1 MAPRAFDCVL
11 YNGELEMLLLRLH
24 ELKEAVDVFVIAEAT
39 RTFNGEPRPLHLRSH
54 WATVRPFAR
63 KIRYVVIADDI
74 AEGNARDREA
84 FQRNAVQRGLLDAAD
99 SDLICVSAV
108 DEIPKADVIRH
119 LKDAAAGL
127 TGLKLATSRYFL
139 NYRNI
144 GDAKENL
151 ALCCAFPKVVLRNH
165 TPDQL
170 REGTRH
176 NTIAATYI
184 DNAGWHFS
192 HLADSSGFM
201 TKNAANPVRD
211 QTHPPVTVAVA
222 IDIQTTR
229 RHSDDSPLHNGTSWA
244 VVGLDDLPAHVRE
257 NPDSYGH
264 LLVNTDGA
272 LGVRMREKTIDTNQ
286 QAWSSIDKQ
295 PPVIICPYVFDEDRE
310 HTIQAFGL
318 DQPHGSQLPF
328 FFWKDEKLI
337 GPERAFEQCW
347 KQFPDRDV
355 IIVHTDMRPMPGDIS
370 NAWYT
375 DLCAQVER
383 LPDAGL
389 VACDL
394 LYPLKSAAGLW
405 YVQCAGGF
413 FKNGRVTHYG
423 GGVSLAEG
431 VATEDAYEYDERF
444 ANVRSSQWVTFG
456 GVYIRRE
463 TIDMVGDFDERYQW
477 AYVMDV
483 DYCLEA
489 HVRGQGIY
497 QIPVNLLHE
506 ESKTSRKFLSIP
518 EYGTKI
524 GDNMGKFLQKWAW
537 FLNTPT

>member
-1 MAPRAFDCVL
+1 MAPRVFDCVL
-11 YNGELEMLLLRLH
+11 YNGELEILLLRLH
-24 ELKEAVDVFVIAEAT
+24 ELKEAVDVFVIVEAT
-39 RTFNGEPRPLHLRSH
+39 RTFSGEPRPLHLRSH
-54 WATVRPFAR
+54 WATIRPFAR

-99 SDLICVSAV
+99 NDLICVSAV
-108 DEIPKADVIRH
+108 YEIPKADVIRH

-151 ALCCAFPKVVLRNH
+151 ALCCAFPKVVLQNH

-170 REGTRH
+170 REGIRH
-176 NTIAATYI
+176 NTIAAIYI
-184 DNAGWHFS
+184 DDAGWHFS
-192 HLADSSGFM
+192 RLADSAGHI
-201 TKNAANPVRD
+201 TKIAAHSAQD
-211 QTHPPVTVAVA
+211 LTHPLEPVA
-222 IDIQTTR
+222 IDLQETR
-229 RHSDDSPLHNGTSWA
+229 RHSDDFQLHDGTSWA
-244 VVGLDDLPAHVRE
+244 VVALDDLPAHVRE

-264 LLVNTDGA
+264 LMVKADSATA
-272 LGVRMREKTIDTNQ
+272 VRMGEKTFDAAQ
-286 QAWSSIDKQ
+286 PVRPSIEKQ
-295 PPVIICPYVFDEDRE
+295 PPIIICPYVFDEDRE

-318 DQPHGSQLPF
+318 DQPHGCHLPF

-355 IIVHTDMRPMPGDIS
+355 IIVHTDMRPMPDDVS

-375 DLCAQVER
+375 ALCAQVDQ

-389 VACDL
+389 VGCDL

-413 FKNGRVTHYG
+413 FKNGRVTHFG
-423 GGVSLAEG
+423 GGVALAEG
-431 VATEDAYEYDERF
+431 VATADAYEYDARF
-444 ANVRSSQWVTFG
+444 AMIRKSQWVTFG
-456 GVYIRRE
+456 GVYVRRE

-497 QIPVNLLHE
+497 QVPVNLLHE

-524 GDNMGKFLQKWAW
+524 GDNMDKFLQKWAW
-537 FLNTPT
+537 FLSSQT